1 MLQVHFWATSKN
13 KICPSKQ
20 IYCSQLLIS
29 YLWRQSLAWVLHI
42 KELLVLNRVGF
53 SFQDTKQP
61 FPQHSR
67 VVLHTA
73 TCCMFGKRREKKK
86 TTQNTN
92 HIGFW
97 MHWKDIRPDSPI
109 SSSCFALLWQCKTA
123 VKLVYP
129 GLAKPMDTLHHQST
143 KKSGLSTVSS

>member
-1 MLQVHFWATSKN
+1 MLLQVHFWATSKN

-73 TCCMFGKRREKKK
+73 TCCMFGKRMEKKK
-86 TTQNTN
+86 TPKHQPHWFLNALKRYKTRFTNKFQLLCTPLATQN
-92 HIGFW
+92 
-97 MHWKDIRPDSPI
+97 
-109 SSSCFALLWQCKTA
+109 SCKA
-123 VKLVYP
+123 
-129 GLAKPMDTLHHQST
+129 
-143 KKSGLSTVSS
+143 GLSRFSQAYGYFASSEYKKVRTFYWV